1 MKQIVKL
8 LAGALLLLG
17 LGACGEKTV
26 YVESVKLDKTSLNL
40 TVGDV
45 TTLAATVS
53 PSGATN
59 PAVTWASGNTAVA
72 TVENGKVTAVAKGVT
87 TVTVT
92 TEDGLKTATC
102 AVTVDNVRV
111 SGVSVSPA
119 DGAMVKV
126 GETLQLSATVTP
138 DNAFDKSVTWSS
150 DNEPVATV
158 SADGLVT
165 AVSSGV
171 ATITVKTTDNSKTA
185 SVVITVP
192 GLSLSETA
200 VTVYSGYKATVS
212 ATMVPGTASSSSLS
226 LASSDESVAVATVAE
241 DGSIQ
246 ILGLKEGT
254 AAITVT
260 ATASGLTATCAV
272 TVKDAGGS
280 SFDDDNYGKFE

>member
-26 YVESVKLDKTSLNL
+26 YVESVKLDKTSLSL
-40 TVGDV
+40 MVGDV
-45 TTLAATVS
+45 ATLTATVS

-102 AVTVDNVRV
+102 AITVDNVRV

-138 DNAFDKSVTWSS
+138 DNAYDKSVVWSS

-165 AVSSGV
+165 AVSSGIANIT
-171 ATITVKTTDNSKTA
+171 ATTVDNNKTA
-185 SVVITVP
+185 KLVITVP

-200 VTVYSGYKATVS
+200 VTVYSGYKASVT
-212 ATMVPGTASSSSLS
+212 ATMVPGTASASSLS
-226 LASSDESVAVATVAE
+226 VASSEETVAVADVAE
-241 DGSIQ
+241 DGTIQ
-246 ILGLKEGT
+246 ILGIKEGT
-254 AAITVT
+254 ATITVT
-260 ATASGLTATCAV
+260 ATASGLTATCVV

-280 SFDDDNYGKFE
+280 SFDDDDYGKFE